1 MVTYS
6 ALSICHFSLPLCMP
20 LPVFLA
26 IVKWNTHGITF
37 SHQPIHPVDWSLY
50 SGLSDCSRIP
60 SHGRRPVDWTHGWI
74 LLFLYGLQPSI
85 EGGSVW
91 KRGKDPPAFWHVF
104 SSPTFLQGWQAYC
117 TLPLC
122 RGNFALL
129 EESGK
134 LEKENWDRNRK
145 YDRGKGAAKRQRT
158 LEINIKCGSLLLQ
171 KLSCKRKNTD
181 SPESTVSSKRQI

>member
-1 MVTYS
+1 MEH
-6 ALSICHFSLPLCMP
+6 AWNHILSPPNPPCGLISL
-20 LPVFLA
+20 F
-26 IVKWNTHGITF
+26 
-37 SHQPIHPVDWSLY
+37 
-50 SGLSDCSRIP
+50 
-60 SHGRRPVDWTHGWI
+60 RPVWLQSDPIPWKQTCGLDPRWI
-74 LLFLYGLQPSI
+74 LFFLYGLQPST

-145 YDRGKGAAKRQRT
+145 YDRGKGAAERQRT

-171 KLSCKRKNTD
+171 KLSCKIKNID